1 MTIAH
6 TTMTHRIPAASVC
19 RPGETP
25 ADITAPD
32 GTRTWLTRGR
42 TFVVA
47 ITQAV
52 PGTCLERTGQ
62 PDEYMVF
69 IPGGLRV
76 SVECGEEHITSDV
89 AGDALVIVP
98 PGPSRVT
105 VHGEGWIT
113 RIFSHRAADLAA
125 LAGNADGHPVLPPDA
140 APPPPPGGFRL
151 RHYALDHFKKPDS
164 PARPFRSTNLLVNAF
179 VPRDFRRDTRKM
191 TPHAHDD
198 FDQASLALQGHFV
211 HHLRYP
217 WTADM
222 TQWREDAH
230 HAVGSPSVIVI
241 PAQALHTTQD
251 VGTGWVQLVDIFS
264 PPRPDFVEK
273 PGWLCNEADYPFES
287 PVAQP

>member
-1 MTIAH
+1 MTQ
-6 TTMTHRIPAASVC
+6 RIPAASVC
-19 RPGETP
+19 RPGEIP
-25 ADITAPD
+25 ADITAAD

-42 TFVVA
+42 TFVVG

-52 PGTCLERTGQ
+52 AGTCMERSDQ

-76 SVECGEEHITSDV
+76 CVECGGDRITSEV

-98 PGPSRVT
+98 PGTSRVT
-105 VHGEGWIT
+105 VLGEGWIT

-125 LAGNADGHPVLPPDA
+125 LAGNADGHPVQPPDA

-151 RHYALDHFKKPDS
+151 RHYDLDRFKKPDS
-164 PARPFRSTNLLVNAF
+164 PARPFRSSNLLVNAF

-191 TPHAHDD
+191 TPHAHD

-222 TQWREDAH
+222 TQWREDEH

-287 PVAQP
+287 AAALP